1 MWIDVRGDSS
11 FEKKE
16 NNCWR
21 LCWDGKETSLI
32 QVPWRKG
39 NCGEMAS
46 RYCLLGRSPYLALL
60 RQSYASPVKP
70 AGTTN
75 LIRFN
80 IFNTIWIWI
89 FLLSP
94 PRVHLEWL
102 WFVSNNRISS
112 GRLWYQ
118 LPSGECKNSNLD
130 LFSYYYFHQIM
141 IAMLETI
148 SALGTKPVSSGRKN
162 LGFQYYWAVGIR
174 NGPWIYSRHIKTL
187 SLENAGR
194 FSTTTTYRLESILAH
209 LEPVMFHTPHLF
221 SVRRSSLCL
230 VYKNCRA
237 LCPKKKVLNQ
247 GVETPFTNS

>member
-1 MWIDVRGDSS
+1 MWTDVRGDSS

-32 QVPWRKG
+32 QVPWRKVTVVRWHHG
-39 NCGEMAS
+39 TVCWVDPLTWLYYVNPMHLQWSQLGLLTLSGLTYSTLFE
-46 RYCLLGRSPYLALL
+46 YGYFFCLHQECSWNGYNLF
-60 RQSYASPVKP
+60 QS
-70 AGTTN
+70 
-75 LIRFN
+75 
-80 IFNTIWIWI
+80 
-89 FLLSP
+89 
-94 PRVHLEWL
+94 
-102 WFVSNNRISS
+102 NRIGS

-118 LPSGECKNSNLD
+118 LPSGECKKSNLD
-130 LFSYYYFHQIM
+130 LFSDYYFHQTM

-187 SLENAGR
+187 SFEKAGR

-209 LEPVMFHTPHLF
+209 LEPVMFHTPHVF